1 MAGGIDYSEN
11 KFKELVLYVANRS
24 LDDQFF
30 GKTKLNKLLY
40 FSDFQS
46 FRQYGI
52 SITGAVYQ
60 HLPQGP
66 CPQKMLP
73 VLKALEADDEIAIIP
88 EDVAGMN
95 QERIVA
101 LRKPRIEFFTKE
113 EVVVVEEVL
122 TLLRK
127 LTNTQASERSHVT
140 MSWKLTRNQQEIP
153 YGAALISSAEPS
165 EDDLMWLEGVDSD
178 GLVEA

>member
-1 MAGGIDYSEN
+1 
-11 KFKELVLYVANRS
+11 
-24 LDDQFF
+24 
-30 GKTKLNKLLY
+30 
-40 FSDFQS
+40 
-46 FRQYGI
+46 
-52 SITGAVYQ
+52 
-60 HLPQGP
+60 
-66 CPQKMLP
+66 MLP